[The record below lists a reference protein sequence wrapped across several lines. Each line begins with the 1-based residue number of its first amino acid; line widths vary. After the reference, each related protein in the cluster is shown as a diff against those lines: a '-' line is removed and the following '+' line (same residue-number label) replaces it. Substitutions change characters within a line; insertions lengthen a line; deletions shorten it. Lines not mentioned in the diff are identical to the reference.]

1 MSFNRK
7 SGRFMPYGEYPE
19 ILAQNN
25 RVRQMNSLVQRNA
38 ANLYIQ
44 YADPFGANPLGEFG
58 TDISGDFTGI
68 QNAYQSIIRDVP
80 AATEE
85 IDDTEDPPITEPP
98 PKIDDDDDNEDDDD
112 DTEDPPPTT
121 DDDDK
126 DKILTEEQVANFKY
140 NSVQIPYAVE
150 YKNIPWFS
158 WQYDSKGQKAMNFL
172 QANGDE
178 LILQF
183 KARKNQ
189 YPELAKS
196 YQLPCTNPIYTLY
209 DYSDLSMMYL
219 SLYRHPI
226 NGFKYDDKG
235 FQRYLER
242 WSEAMKMC
250 FTFMY
255 YIGTARKTDSIGGR
269 GGPDRIQYSIA
280 SFTWDDWKELLT
292 ANGASIPLFP
302 NFAPSYY
309 NFGNKQTGQI
319 WGDGDYTQ
327 LKEKYR
333 QHYFTYDYVVAYRR
347 DRPKFLKMR
356 EEGWNKVGIKKSN
369 TFHPGNADMYEEK
382 DPDIVPNQVIYIYD
396 QIEEMRKEFADK
408 APLFEKDGKANLE
421 RYSFKY

>member
-1 MSFNRK
+1 
-7 SGRFMPYGEYPE
+7 
-19 ILAQNN
+19 
-25 RVRQMNSLVQRNA
+25 
-38 ANLYIQ
+38 
-44 YADPFGANPLGEFG
+44 
-58 TDISGDFTGI
+58 
-68 QNAYQSIIRDVP
+68 
-80 AATEE
+80 
-85 IDDTEDPPITEPP
+85 
-98 PKIDDDDDNEDDDD
+98 
-112 DTEDPPPTT
+112 
-121 DDDDK
+121 
-126 DKILTEEQVANFKY
+126 
-140 NSVQIPYAVE
+140 
-150 YKNIPWFS
+150 
-158 WQYDSKGQKAMNFL
+158 MNFL

-242 WSEAMKMC
+242 WSDAMKTC
-250 FTFMY
+250 FTFMA
-255 YIGTARKTDSIGGR
+255 YISDKTPNAISGR
-269 GGPDRIQYSIA
+269 GGRERIQYSIA
-280 SFTWDDWKELLT
+280 SFTWDDWKEVLT

-302 NFAPSYY
+302 NFAPSKY
-309 NFGNKQTGQI
+309 NLELQFKGEI

-333 QHYFTYDYVVAYRR
+333 QHYFTYDYVVAYKR
-347 DRPKFLKMR
+347 DRAKFLKMR

-369 TFHPGNADMYEEK
+369 TFHPGNADIYEEK

-396 QIEEMRKEFADK
+396 QIEELRKEFEQK
-408 APLFEKDGKANLE
+408 APEFARLGKLGQGAKG
-421 RYSFKY
+421 YSFKY